1 MSLKRLRR
9 PEPPDGAVTRTKRT
23 AARYGSF
30 PTTADVG
37 LWARADTAS
46 GLFGALGT
54 GLFALMT
61 DLRRIRPAE
70 ERTVSA
76 SAADPS
82 GLVVAFLTELL
93 LLEQTEGFVG
103 RKVRARTVGT
113 PPTAVLA
120 DVLGERLDATRH
132 ARRKEIKAVTLHRL
146 EIGFDPPRA
155 RVILDI

>member
-1 MSLKRLRR
+1 MGRAR
-9 PEPPDGAVTRTKRT
+9 PTRPSCR
-23 AARYGSF
+23 SF

-37 LWARADTAS
+37 LAASAPTVS
-46 GLFGALGT
+46 GLFEALGV

-61 DLRRIRPAE
+61 DLRSVRPEE

-76 SAADPS
+76 SAPDPE

-93 LLEQTEGFVG
+93 LLEQEDGFIG
-103 RKVRARTVGT
+103 RRMTARAIGS

-120 DVLGERLDATRH
+120 TVQGERLDEARH
-132 ARRKEIKAVTLHRL
+132 VRHTEVKAVTLHRL
-146 EIGFDPPRA
+146 KVGLDPPRA

>member
-1 MSLKRLRR
+1 MTTSRR
-9 PEPPDGAVTRTKRT
+9 AKP
-23 AARYGSF
+23 RYGSF

-46 GLFGALGT
+46 DLFGALGT
-54 GLFALMT
+54 GLYALMT

-70 ERTVSA
+70 QRTVRA
-76 SAADPS
+76 SAPDPS
-82 GLVVAFLTELL
+82 SLVVAFLTELL

-103 RKVRARTVGT
+103 REVHATTLGSPPTSVRA
-113 PPTAVLA
+113 
-120 DVLGERLDATRH
+120 DVNGETLDAARH